1 MRLANFKWA
10 CFNRIFFFLSFFFP
24 PPLKSNLLYIHTL
37 AKGNYVSWEFKGA
50 CLHASKF
57 YFFLFVCFLEK
68 EFDHS
73 LEITA
78 NYHFPP
84 SPVQS
89 KLDKLKQGLEAEA
102 TWLQI

>member
-10 CFNRIFFFLSFFFP
+10 CFNRFFFFYLFFSLPLLNPICFTYTPWQKVITSLGNSKEPVFMPASFIFFS
-24 PPLKSNLLYIHTL
+24 
-37 AKGNYVSWEFKGA
+37 
-50 CLHASKF
+50 
-57 YFFLFVCFLEK
+57 FVCFLEK

>member
-1 MRLANFKWA
+1 MPA
-10 CFNRIFFFLSFFFP
+10 SF
-24 PPLKSNLLYIHTL
+24 I
-37 AKGNYVSWEFKGA
+37 
-50 CLHASKF
+50 
-57 YFFLFVCFLEK
+57 FFLFVCFLEK